1 LRLNCKRILV
11 SLFGAGDLY
20 SYYLSGKKPLFICHL
35 GHINNNF
42 LRLKRERILVSLFG
56 AGDLYGCY
64 LSGKKPLFI
73 CYLGHINNN
82 FLWLNCERVL
92 VSLLLALETHIV
104 VIVILFIIKDI
115 SIS

>member
-1 LRLNCKRILV
+1 LRLNRERILA

-20 SYYLSGKKPLFICHL
+20 SYYLSGKKLLFI
-35 GHINNNF
+35 
-42 LRLKRERILVSLFG
+42 
-56 AGDLYGCY
+56 Y
-64 LSGKKPLFI
+64 
-73 CYLGHINNN
+73 YLGHINNN
-82 FLWLNCERVL
+82 FLWLNRKRILVSLFGARDLYNRYLSGKKPLFIYYLGYINNNFLRLNRKRVL